1 MAEQLKRARLGG
13 IIPERYR
20 YYTLYFLESY
30 ASARREHTNMLLHE
44 HEAGRL
50 SVPIPIET
58 RRRMY
63 RDLQIRILQAPPF
76 SDTAALVATHHCM
89 HLLVSYIR
97 YTMAPEAEIDDSW
110 ISSLLMISPFSRVVE
125 FFSAEIGD
133 GGNQRMQRKDFM
145 YNFYR
150 DTTAHEKDH
159 LYSVIFGQA
168 SNRNSHTS
176 VRDLWFDAASRE
188 LESRQAM
195 PHDVES
201 VWTWNSIPILFGCP
215 DCRPTSGWRA

>member
-1 MAEQLKRARLGG
+1 
-13 IIPERYR
+13 
-20 YYTLYFLESY
+20 
-30 ASARREHTNMLLHE
+30 MLLRE

-63 RDLQIRILQAPPF
+63 RDLQTRILQAPPF
-76 SDTAALVATHHCM
+76 SNTAALIATHHCM

-110 ISSLLMISPFSRVVE
+110 ISSLLTVSPFTRIVE

-133 GGNQRMQRKDFM
+133 GGNQRVQRKDFM

-150 DTTAHEKDH
+150 DMTTHEKDRMN
-159 LYSVIFGQA
+159 SVIFGRA
-168 SNRNSHTS
+168 AERNSHSS

-195 PHDVES
+195 PHDVET
-201 VWTWNSIPILFGCP
+201 VWTWNGIPILFGCQ
-215 DCRPTSGWRA
+215 DCRPTLGWRA